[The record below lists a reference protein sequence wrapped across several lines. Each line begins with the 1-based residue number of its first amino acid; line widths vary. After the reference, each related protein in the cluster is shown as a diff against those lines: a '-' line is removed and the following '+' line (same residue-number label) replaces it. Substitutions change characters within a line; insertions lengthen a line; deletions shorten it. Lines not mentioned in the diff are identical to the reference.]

1 MSVSDVLG
9 SDFAPSSAGVH
20 VSEVTG
26 QHSANTGGGAG
37 QQASASASANVSA
50 ATAVEPASDAA
61 STASGG
67 AAGSGGLLSLEPPL
81 ASSDYS
87 FSLDDQE
94 NLNDLFELF

>member
-37 QQASASASANVSA
+37 QQASASANVSA
-50 ATAVEPASDAA
+50 ATAAEPASDAA